1 MNLDLVLLPGQY
13 AVCRLNPEAD
23 IPAWAAG
30 GGFVSLTKTPRET
43 SIVCPQERIPD
54 NVRSERDFRVLE
66 VRGPLD
72 FSLTGVLASL
82 AGPLAEEGVSVFA
95 VSTFDTDY
103 LLVREN
109 SLARAVEILVRRGHK
124 VVPEE

>member
-1 MNLDLVLLPGQY
+1 MNLDLVLLPGLY
-13 AVCRLNPEAD
+13 AVCRLDPEAEF
-23 IPAWAAG
+23 PAWAAG

-43 SIVCPQERIPD
+43 SIVCLQERIPAD
-54 NVRSERDFRVLE
+54 VRSERDFRVLE

-82 AGPLAEEGVSVFA
+82 VGPLADDGISVFA

-103 LLVREN
+103 LLVREDV
-109 SLARAVEILVRRGHK
+109 LARAVEILVRRGHK
-124 VVPEE
+124 VIPEE